1 MSQQDPHGRIEQIL
15 DELSATAPP
24 AVVTQVQELLRSVLE
39 LHRDG
44 LSRIVDGLEADLLTR
59 LSEDPAVDGLL
70 VLHDLHPLDLPTRA
84 SHVVA
89 RLRDEVPGLTLELA
103 GVGADAVVHVRLSA
117 TGCSVTQLAA
127 DVEERLLA
135 ALPDAAGVVVDPVAP
150 QAVFQLSPT
159 RLAGS

>member
-1 MSQQDPHGRIEQIL
+1 MSEQDPHGRIEKIL

-24 AVVTQVQELLRSVLE
+24 AVVAQVQELLRSVLA

-44 LSRIVDGLEADLLTR
+44 LSRLVEGLDKELLTR
-59 LSEDPAVDGLL
+59 LSDDPAVDGLL

-84 SHVVA
+84 AHVVH
-89 RLRDEVPGLTLELA
+89 RLREEVSGLELELS
-103 GVGADAVVHVRLSA
+103 GVETNGVVHVRLSA

-135 ALPDAAGVVVDPVAP
+135 ALPDAAGVVVDPIPP
-150 QAVFQLSPT
+150 QAVLQLSPT
-159 RLAGS
+159 RRREA